1 VCVCVCVCGV
11 CSESS
16 SMLKQQLP
24 NLLWQEE
31 DQEVDGDN
39 AEEEGEE
46 ADDDEAMG
54 QSTVSPEPTCE
65 APTFTQECT
74 RLSLSLCVLSL
85 LCVLTHKSASRSLWL
100 SYNALL
106 LSYHHSALNSS
117 SQSWEPCGTRM

>member
-1 VCVCVCVCGV
+1 
-11 CSESS
+11 
-16 SMLKQQLP
+16 MLKQQLP

-74 RLSLSLCVLSL
+74 RLSLSLCVLSY
-85 LCVLTHKSASRSLWL
+85 CVFSLTSQLHAHCGCRTTHSFYRIITVPLTHHHNRGNLAAHACDLSRL
-100 SYNALL
+100 
-106 LSYHHSALNSS
+106 
-117 SQSWEPCGTRM
+117 TV